1 MDEGEWTRADY
12 DYFIEKEI
20 KDGNDW
26 VYGEDAI
33 RQLDMDKELMEVCL
47 KDLNK
52 AKEKYEKAIT
62 EGNVTTKI
70 IEDLELKDDVAYH
83 QATDFWG
90 TIIMAQEFL
99 TEEELKPY
107 WITWREYFNEE
118 INNDY

>member
-1 MDEGEWTRADY
+1 MCDEEWTRADY
-12 DYFIEKEI
+12 YHFIENEI
-20 KDGNDW
+20 KDGCEWENAD
-26 VYGEDAI
+26 DAI

-62 EGNVTTKI
+62 EGNVTTKLI
-70 IEDLELKDDVAYH
+70 NDLELADDVAYH

-90 TIIMAQEFL
+90 TIMLAQDFL

-107 WITWREYFNEE
+107 WIVWCKYYEE
-118 INNDY
+118 